1 MATAR
6 DFGCGSDSVSFS
18 CTLLGLCHVVADI
31 DTQAIIGT
39 LSVTF
44 LLSALDISV
53 ISTALPNIVKDL
65 GAGEE
70 YQWIPTAY
78 FLTNTAFQPLYGQA
92 ADIVGRR
99 VLILGAVSM
108 FAIGSAVSGSA
119 PNTAALIAG
128 RTIQGIGG
136 GGINVMIEIVV
147 CDLCP
152 LRERAKYLGI
162 INIGFAI
169 AIALGPLIGG
179 LMTDRVTWRWIFY
192 MNLPIAGVA
201 LGLLFIFLRVQY
213 RKDTTARNVLRRIDF
228 GGNAL
233 LISSVIAILIALTYG
248 GTLHPWGSWRTIV
261 PLVLGALG
269 LIAFLVLQ
277 STSYIPE
284 PTMPLRMF
292 ANRTSL
298 AGFALTFVHSIL
310 LFQVTYYLPL
320 YFQSLR
326 NASPTAS
333 GVYMLPTSIA
343 AMPFAI
349 GAGIALSK
357 LGKYKPIMFFG
368 CVCLSISLGL
378 FSMLDAS
385 STTGFWIGIQF
396 LEAAGL
402 GILLPT
408 TLPAVQAPLDDADT
422 AVITATWGFL
432 RAFGGVWGISIPATV
447 FNSRVNQL
455 VDRVQD
461 PGVQQLL
468 INGGAYAR
476 ASKQFIQSLNPV
488 PAVKAEVISVYT
500 DALKLSWQVGIGFS
514 VLAFF
519 IVFVL
524 KEVPM
529 REHLETDFG
538 LDAPK
543 SSAHQRDAEAG
554 LSGSERESEPSSLP
568 MSEKAL

>member
-1 MATAR
+1 MPSEAVIATSSPPVEKETPPH
-6 DFGCGSDSVSFS
+6 GY
-18 CTLLGLCHVVADI
+18 GLRFW
-31 DTQAIIGT
+31 AIIGT
-39 LSVTF
+39 LSITF

-53 ISTALPNIVKDL
+53 ISTALPSIVKDL

-92 ADIVGRR
+92 ANIVGRR
-99 VLILGAVSM
+99 ILILGAVSI

-136 GGINVMIEIVV
+136 AGINVMIEILV

-192 MNLPIAGVA
+192 MNLPIAGAA
-201 LGLLFIFLRVQY
+201 LVLLFVFLRVQY
-213 RKDTTARNVLRRIDF
+213 RKDTSGRNILRRIDF

-233 LISSVIAILIALTYG
+233 LISSVIAILLALTYG

-261 PLVLGALG
+261 PLVLGASG
-269 LIAFLVLQ
+269 LIAFLALQ
-277 STSYIPE
+277 STSCIPE

-298 AGFALTFVHSIL
+298 AGFALTFIHSIL
-310 LFQVTYYLPL
+310 MFQITYYLPL
-320 YFQSLR
+320 YFQSIK

-349 GAGIALSK
+349 GAGTALSK
-357 LGKYKPIMFFG
+357 LGKYKPIMFLG
-368 CVCLSISLGL
+368 CICLSISFGL

-385 STTGFWIGIQF
+385 STTAFWIGIQF
-396 LEAAGL
+396 LEAAGV

-408 TLPAVQAPLDDADT
+408 TLPAVQAPLADADT
-422 AVITATWGFL
+422 AVVTATWGFL
-432 RAFGGVWGISIPATV
+432 RAFGGIWGISIPATV

-455 VDRVQD
+455 VPHRVQD
-461 PGVQQLL
+461 PAVQRLL
-468 INGGAYAR
+468 VNGGAYAR
-476 ASKQFIQSLNPV
+476 ASKDFIHSFDAV
-488 PAVKAEVISVYT
+488 PALKTEVISVYT
-500 DALKLSWQVGIGFS
+500 SGLRLTWRVGIGFS
-514 VLAFF
+514 VLAFLT
-519 IVFVL
+519 VFAL

-538 LDAPK
+538 LDAPMA
-543 SSAHQRDAEAG
+543 SDPPRDVEAG
-554 LSGSERESEPSSLP
+554 LSGSEQYLEPSNVAL
-568 MSEKAL
+568 SEKAL

>member
-1 MATAR
+1 M
-6 DFGCGSDSVSFS
+6 SDGLSFS
-18 CTLLGLCHVVADI
+18 CPWLGRCYVADI
-31 DTQAIIGT
+31 DSQAIIGT

-53 ISTALPNIVKDL
+53 ISTALPHIVEDL

-92 ADIVGRR
+92 ANIVGRR
-99 VLILGAVSM
+99 ILILGAVAM

-136 GGINVMIEIVV
+136 AGINAMIEILV

-169 AIALGPLIGG
+169 AISLGPLIGG
-179 LMTDRVTWRWIFY
+179 LMTDRATWRWIFY

-201 LGLLFIFLRVQY
+201 FVLLFIFLQVQY
-213 RKDTTARNVLRRIDF
+213 RKDTSGRSIFRRIDF

-248 GTLHPWGSWRTIV
+248 GTLHPWSSWRSVV

-298 AGFALTFVHSIL
+298 AGFGLTFIHSIL
-310 LFQVTYYLPL
+310 MFQITYYLPL
-320 YFQSLR
+320 YFQSLK

-333 GVYMLPTSIA
+333 GVYMLPTAIA

-349 GAGIALSK
+349 FAGIALSK
-357 LGKYKPIMFFG
+357 LGKYKPLMFMG
-368 CVCLSISLGL
+368 CIFLSVSFGL

-385 STTGFWIGIQF
+385 STTAFWIGIQF
-396 LEAAGL
+396 LEAAGV

-408 TLPAVQAPLDDADT
+408 TLPAIQAPLEDADT

-432 RAFGGVWGISIPATV
+432 RAFGGVWGISIPAAI

-455 VDRVQD
+455 VQRVQA
-461 PGVQQLL
+461 PKVQQLL
-468 INGGAYAR
+468 VNGGAYAK
-476 ASKQFIQSLNPV
+476 ASREFIHSLDSEPV
-488 PAVKAEVISVYT
+488 VKAQVIGVYT
-500 DALKLSWQVGIGFS
+500 DALQLTWQVGIGFA
-514 VLAFF
+514 VLAFLTVF
-519 IVFVL
+519 IL

-543 SSAHQRDAEAG
+543 SSALLKDSEAG
-554 LSGSERESEPSSLP
+554 LSGSEQGSEPSDLP
-568 MSEKAL
+568 LSEKKL